1 VYQRERVDLTCR
13 KCGGEMQDILSIAPT
28 IKEPGL
34 VVYEYRRGHKSSGL
48 KPMGCARQVRKEL
61 YLLPAHGLT
70 LVLR

>member
-34 VVYEYRRGHKSSGL
+34 VVYECRRCGHKTSVL
-48 KPMGCARQVRKEL
+48 KQRDARAR
-61 YLLPAHGLT
+61 
-70 LVLR
+70 